1 MMSRLKQHSLYSKS
15 SDRDSV
21 EEDLSCRLLFL
32 GKGSVGKTSIIQR
45 FLPDASKK
53 AKGKIPERT
62 LHEMYSGNLSFTS
75 QQSTGNV
82 SLSIEDTGADYSQSF
97 PAMLE
102 ISIRDADVV
111 VLVFSVMDSA
121 SEEYIS
127 GLRETILSKRPGLPI
142 VIVGNKTEDEKA
154 RTVRSCQEMEVIAC
168 LDWEVGYTECS
179 ATSRVAHAGRPPRTH
194 PLPSS

>member
-1 MMSRLKQHSLYSKS
+1 
-15 SDRDSV
+15 
-21 EEDLSCRLLFL
+21 
-32 GKGSVGKTSIIQR
+32 
-45 FLPDASKK
+45 
-53 AKGKIPERT
+53 
-62 LHEMYSGNLSFTS
+62 MYSGNLSFTS

-168 LDWEVGYTECS
+168 LDWEVGYIECS
-179 ATSRVAHAGRPPRTH
+179 ALQDLNIQEVFREAIIQAGIVPRVVSLSLVNPNPTK
-194 PLPSS
+194 SSLLKRIISKDFN